1 MSGADNPID
10 VSEID
15 ELTPPDRTLM
25 GPGPSDVHPRVLRA
39 MSTPL
44 VGHLDPSFV
53 EIMDEVQ
60 ELLRYTFGR
69 TISGRFPS
77 RGPVRPRWR
86 PQSGTSSNLVTRC

>member
-1 MSGADNPID
+1 MSDAPEVG
-10 VSEID
+10 

-25 GPGPSDVHPRVLRA
+25 GPGPSEVHPRVLRA

-60 ELLRYTFGR
+60 ELLRYTFR
-69 TISGRFPS
+69 TDNKWTI
-77 RGPVRPRWR
+77 PV
-86 PQSGTSSNLVTRC
+86 SGTGSAAMEAAISAIRPPK